1 MRQEKI
7 IINENGSVS
16 VPDNIQMRDFE
27 IAELFGVFAQTIKAN
42 IRAILK
48 SGVCECDLSNG
59 GTVVGNSII
68 PDYHGLD
75 MITALAFRIQS
86 PNAEL
91 FRQWIFR
98 KMTTVQ
104 KPPTPLY
111 VRLPHGAIPN

>member
-1 MRQEKI
+1 MQKEKI
-7 IINENGSVS
+7 RISENGKVF

-27 IAELFGVFAQTIKAN
+27 IAELFGVFSQTIKAN

-48 SGVCECDLSNG
+48 SGVCEGDLSNG

-91 FRQWIFR
+91 FRQWAFR
-98 KMTTVQ
+98 KMTAVQ
-104 KPPTPLY
+104 KPSPSLY
-111 VRLPHGAIPN
+111 VKIPHGVIPN